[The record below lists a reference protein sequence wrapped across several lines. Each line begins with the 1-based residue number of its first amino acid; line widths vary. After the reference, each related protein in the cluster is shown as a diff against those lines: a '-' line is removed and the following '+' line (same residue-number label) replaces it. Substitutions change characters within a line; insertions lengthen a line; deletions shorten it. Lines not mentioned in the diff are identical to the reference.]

1 MYTSL
6 MPRQSRIDA
15 PGALHHI
22 IGRGIAKEKIF
33 YDDHDREKFLER
45 FGAIVAESGTGCLAW
60 ALIPNHFHLLLKTG
74 HIPLSEVMRRLL
86 TGYAGNFNR
95 RHGRWGHLF
104 QNRYKSILCQ
114 EETYLLELIRYIHL
128 NPLRAGVVDSLE
140 ALDHYPYTGHSTLM
154 GIRYNEWQKTDKIL
168 ERFGHRRSD
177 ARRRYRRFVQ
187 KGIEQGRRPEITGG
201 GLVRSVGGWAALKAR
216 RMDKDYVKGDE
227 RILGDNDFVL
237 NALKEANE
245 RLARKYLIRAKGF
258 DLDQIAERVA
268 TALGVPLE
276 QVFAA
281 GKDRRTVQAR
291 SLLCY
296 WAVRECGMTMV
307 SLARRLK
314 ISSAAVSQ
322 SVRRGES
329 VAAENNLILMPQ

>member
-1 MYTSL
+1 

-15 PGALHHI
+15 PEALHHI

-33 YDDHDREKFLER
+33 YDDHDREQFLER
-45 FGAIVAESGTGCLAW
+45 LGAIFAESGTGCFAW

-74 HIPLSEVMRRLL
+74 HVPLCTVMRRLL
-86 TGYAGNFNR
+86 TGFAGSFNR

-128 NPLRAGVVDSLE
+128 NPLRAGVVDSLK
-140 ALDHYPYTGHSTLM
+140 ALDRYPYAGHSALM
-154 GIRYNEWQKTDKIL
+154 GIRDNDWQKTDTIL
-168 ERFGHRRSD
+168 ERFGHRRSE

-187 KGIEQGRRPEITGG
+187 KGIEQGRRPELTGG
-201 GLVRSVGGWAALKAR
+201 GLVRSVGGWAALKER

-227 RILGDNDFVL
+227 RILGDSDFVL
-237 NALKEANE
+237 NALKVANE
-245 RLARKYLIRAKGF
+245 RLARKYLIGGKEF
-258 DLDQIAERVA
+258 DLDKIAERVA
-268 TALGVPLE
+268 KALDVTLE

-281 GKDRRTVQAR
+281 GKERRTVQAR

-296 WAVRECGMTMV
+296 WAVRECGMTMA

-314 ISSAAVSQ
+314 ISPTAVSQ

-329 VAAENNLILMPQ
+329 VAAKHNLLLVPP